1 MSTASADAG
10 RLPDFIIIGA
20 MKCATSTLHEQLARQ
35 PGIVMS
41 DPKEPNYFSDDEQ
54 WARGMSCYRGLFAG
68 AKAGDL
74 CGESSTH
81 YTKSPT
87 YPQTIDRM
95 RRHLPHGVKLV
106 YIMRHPIDRLVSQ
119 YMHEWTQGIVSGT
132 IDEALDS
139 HPEMIEYSRY
149 AMQLKPFIETWGT
162 ASILPLFFERFTAH
176 EQEALDR
183 VCRFIGYARQP
194 KWDDTL
200 GEQNV
205 SSERMR
211 RSVWRDAIAK
221 LPGMTKL
228 RRTFVPQSV
237 RDRIKGAWMMKG
249 RPVLSDA
256 SIARLKRAFDED
268 LATLG
273 AWLGHDGLCCDNF
286 KSLAANGHPT
296 WRAQA
301 KVTAA

>member
-1 MSTASADAG
+1 MSASASERG

-35 PGIVMS
+35 SGIFMS
-41 DPKEPNYFSDDEQ
+41 NPKEPNFFSDDGQ
-54 WARGMSCYRGLFAG
+54 WDRGLSWYRELFAG
-68 AKAGDL
+68 AKPGEL

-81 YTKSPT
+81 YTKLPT
-87 YPQTIDRM
+87 YPRTIDRM
-95 RRHLPHGVKLV
+95 RAHVLQGVKLV

-119 YMHEWTQGIVSGT
+119 YIHEWTQGVVSGT

-149 AMQLKPFIETWGT
+149 AMQLKPFIDTWGSE
-162 ASILPLFFERFTAH
+162 SILPLFFERFTAH
-176 EQEALDR
+176 QQETLER
-183 VCRFIGYARQP
+183 VCRFIGHARQP

-205 SSERMR
+205 SRERMR
-211 RSVWRDAIAK
+211 RSAWRDAFVK
-221 LPGMTKL
+221 FPGMTTL
-228 RRTFVPQSV
+228 RRAFVPQSV
-237 RDRIKGAWMMKG
+237 RNRIKGAWIMKQ

-256 SIARLKRAFDED
+256 SVVRLKGIFDAD
-268 LATLG
+268 LTTLG
-273 AWLGHDGLCCDNF
+273 AWLGVDGLCCDNF
-286 KSLAANGHPT
+286 ISVAAKAHPS